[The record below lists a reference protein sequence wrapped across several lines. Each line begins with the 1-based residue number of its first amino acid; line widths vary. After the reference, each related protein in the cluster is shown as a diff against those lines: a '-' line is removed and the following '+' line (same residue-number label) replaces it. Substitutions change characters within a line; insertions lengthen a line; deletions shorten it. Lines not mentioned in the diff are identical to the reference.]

1 MQQRFL
7 EMLRQLFPHYDVL
20 IVEKQFLKI
29 IKSKNEGKNGTL
41 RISMPKDF
49 KINICRS
56 KQPIEFKIDQNSDLN
71 LIFDLNSSSLIIITD
86 IETNDV

>member
-1 MQQRFL
+1 
-7 EMLRQLFPHYDVL
+7 
-20 IVEKQFLKI
+20 
-29 IKSKNEGKNGTL
+29 
-41 RISMPKDF
+41 MPKDL

-71 LIFDLNSSSLIIITD
+71 LVFDLNSSSLIIITD